1 MMVYQSL
8 LCLTG
13 NARVAAV
20 LDDEQYQA
28 NMRECRELSPDRV
41 SQETESEDAA
51 KFHERDALLTA
62 HPCPT
67 ILWDVPFGDQGVDP
81 AEITHGCRWDDDTAF
96 PRYRVTWLN
105 HAPNS
110 QTYIELAVAYNTVS
124 GVSHF

>member
-8 LCLTG
+8 LRLTG

-28 NMRECRELSPDRV
+28 NMRELRELSPDRV
-41 SQETESEDAA
+41 SQETESESEDAA
-51 KFHERDALLTA
+51 EFYKRDALLTA
-62 HPCPT
+62 NPCPT
-67 ILWDVPFGDQGVDP
+67 ILWDVPFHDEPVDP
-81 AEITHGCRWDDDTAF
+81 ADITSEWGDDTAF

-110 QTYIELAVAYNTVS
+110 QTYRELAIAYNTVS